1 MAYTLRR
8 QADVAVVGSGPGGA
22 TVARQLSRAGKRVV
36 LLERGH
42 DHRGRFYYG
51 SHLGALVYADK
62 NSLLFTEEG
71 LNIIRPIMTG
81 GATNMFCGAAARPPD
96 WLKTKYGVDIARYV
110 EETIDEL
117 RIAPLPNELR
127 GAASLRVMETA
138 VDLGYDWQ
146 PMMKFMN
153 PARAARFDCGAKCM
167 LGCRCGAKWT
177 ANEYVDDAVAA
188 GCELI
193 TGARVDRL
201 IIEDG
206 RVLGAMGKIGGRWPF
221 EVRAEVVVLAAGGI
235 GTPLI
240 MQNSGFFEAGNGM
253 AMDVTVIVYGVSK
266 ERGNAFEPPMTVG
279 YVNDEIGYMLS
290 TLIDPW
296 FLYPIITALKGP
308 KYPLTWRN
316 YRNTLG
322 LMIKIKDDLSGTIS
336 MEGRISKPMT
346 PRDQYRLNHAAIV
359 CRQILVKAGC
369 DPDSIFVSP
378 QRGTHPS
385 CTVRIGEMV
394 DTNLQTQVKNLYVCD
409 ASTFPEALDR
419 PTVLTIIGLAK
430 RLSDHLLT
438 TVFRR
443 EVEPRR
449 EPAAPEPVAVPEPQ
463 PGPSP
468 APAPSETLG

>member
-1 MAYTLRR
+1 MADMLRR
-8 QADVAVVGSGPGGA
+8 QAEVAVVGSGPGGA

-51 SHLGALVYADK
+51 SHLGALIYADK
-62 NSLLFTEEG
+62 NSLFFTEEG

-81 GATNMFCGAAARPPD
+81 GATNVFCGAAARPPD
-96 WLKTKYGVDIARYV
+96 WLKAKYAVDIDRYV
-110 EETIDEL
+110 DETIDEL
-117 RIAPLPNELR
+117 KIGPLPSELQ
-127 GAASLRVMETA
+127 GAASRRVMETA

-146 PMMKFMN
+146 PLMKFMN

-177 ANEYVDDAVAA
+177 ANEYVDAAVVA

-206 RVLGAMGKIGGRWPF
+206 RVLGVVGKMGNGQAF
-221 EVRAEVVVLAAGGI
+221 EVRAEVVVVAAGGI

-240 MQNSGFFEAGNGM
+240 MQNSGFFEAGRGI
-253 AMDVTVIVYGVSK
+253 AMDTTVMVYGVSK
-266 ERGNAFEPPMTVG
+266 ERGNAFDPPMTVA
-279 YVNDEIGYMLS
+279 YMDDEIGYVLS

-296 FLYPIITALKGP
+296 ILYPIITTLKGL
-308 KYPLTWRN
+308 KYPLTWPN
-316 YRNTLG
+316 YPKTLG
-322 LMIKIKDDLSGTIS
+322 MMIKIKDDVSGSIS

-346 PRDQYRLNHAAIV
+346 SGDRYRLNHAAIV
-359 CRQILVKAGC
+359 CRQIMVKAGC
-369 DPDSIFVSP
+369 DPDSIFVTP

-394 DTNLQTQVKNLYVCD
+394 DTNLQTRVKNLYVCD

-419 PTVLTIIGLAK
+419 PTVLTIIGLGK
-430 RLSDHLLT
+430 RLSDHLLA

-443 EVEPRR
+443 ESEARR
-449 EPAAPEPVAVPEPQ
+449 EPVAPEPVAVPEP
-463 PGPSP
+463 PPSAAASP
-468 APAPSETLG
+468 

>member
-1 MAYTLRR
+1 MVETLSR

-22 TVARQLSRAGKRVV
+22 TVARQLSKAGKRVV

-51 SHLGALVYADK
+51 SHMGALLYADK
-62 NSLLFTEEG
+62 NSLYFTDEG
-71 LNIIRPIMTG
+71 LNIVRPIMTG

-96 WLKTKYGVDIARYV
+96 WFKGKYGVDIARYV

-117 RIAPLPNELR
+117 RIGPLPRELR
-127 GAASLRVMETA
+127 GEASQRVMETA

-146 PMMKFMN
+146 PLMKFMN

-177 ANEYVDDAVAA
+177 ANEYVDDAVGA

-206 RVLGAMGKIGGRWPF
+206 RVLGVVGKLGRKQPF

-240 MQNSGFFEAGNGM
+240 MQNSGFFDAGNGM
-253 AMDVTVIVYGVSK
+253 AMDVTVMVYGVSK
-266 ERGNAFEPPMTVG
+266 ERGNAFEPPMTVAYFDDANG
-279 YVNDEIGYMLS
+279 YVLS

-296 FLYPIITALKGP
+296 FLYPVITALKGP
-308 KYPLTWRN
+308 RYPLTMRN

-359 CRQILVKAGC
+359 CRKILVKAGC

-394 DTNLQTQVKNLYVCD
+394 DTNLQTEVKNLYVCD

-419 PTVLTIIGLAK
+419 PTVLTIIGLGK

-443 EVEPRR
+443 EAETRR
-449 EPAAPEPVAVPEPQ
+449 EPVAPEPLAVPEP
-463 PGPSP
+463 SSAA

>member
-1 MAYTLRR
+1 MAETLKR
-8 QADVAVVGSGPGGA
+8 QADIAVVGSGPGGA

-51 SHLGALVYADK
+51 SHLGALIYADK
-62 NSLLFTEEG
+62 NSLLFTEQG

-81 GATNMFCGAAARPPD
+81 GATNVFCGSAAGPPD
-96 WLKTKYGVDIARYV
+96 WFKGKYGVDIDRYV
-110 EETIDEL
+110 DETIGEL
-117 RIAPLPNELR
+117 GIEPLPAELQ
-127 GAASLRVMETA
+127 GAASRRVMETG

-146 PMMKFMN
+146 PIMKFMN
-153 PARAARFDCGAKCM
+153 PARAVRFDCGAKCM

-193 TGARVDRL
+193 AGARVDRL

-206 RVLGAMGKIGGRWPF
+206 RVLGVVGKIGGRRLF
-221 EVRAEVVVLAAGGI
+221 DIRAEVVVLAAGGI
-235 GTPLI
+235 GTPII
-240 MQNSGFFEAGNGM
+240 MQNSGFFDAGHGI
-253 AMDVTVIVYGVSK
+253 AMDVTVMVYGVSK
-266 ERGNAFEPPMTVG
+266 ERGNAFEPPMAVG
-279 YVNDEIGYMLS
+279 YVDDENGYMLS

-296 FLYPIITALKGP
+296 FLYPMITALKGF
-308 KYPLTWRN
+308 KYPFTWPS
-316 YRNTLG
+316 YPKTVG
-322 LMIKIKDDLSGTIS
+322 VMIKIKDEVSGAIS

-346 PRDQYRLNHAAIV
+346 ARDSYRLNRAAIV

-369 DPDSIFVSP
+369 DPDSIFVTP

-394 DTNLQTQVKNLYVCD
+394 DTNLQAQVKNLYVCD

-419 PTVLTIIGLAK
+419 PTVLTIIGLGK
-430 RLSDHLLT
+430 RLSDHLLA

-443 EVEPRR
+443 EAESRR
-449 EPAAPEPVAVPEPQ
+449 EAAARKPVAVPEP
-463 PGPSP
+463 PPSP
-468 APAPSETLG
+468 PPAP